1 MRGASAAGDLSSDPR
16 LHGLI
21 ALRSWRQ
28 RKSDKS
34 GVSIGKAVRPWQRRR
49 ERHSGLEHTSVRFSS
64 LRPVVFQNRDEIDY
78 GATQKA
84 EPFKNP
90 FATVSRKSV
99 ANLVAKLATTPGLE
113 IRSSLG
119 VHRAY

>member
-1 MRGASAAGDLSSDPR
+1 MAGSENQIRAGFRSAKPFGLGSAEGSVIPAWNTHPSDFLPFDLRYSR
-16 LHGLI
+16 
-21 ALRSWRQ
+21 
-28 RKSDKS
+28 
-34 GVSIGKAVRPWQRRR
+34 
-49 ERHSGLEHTSVRFSS
+49 
-64 LRPVVFQNRDEIDY
+64 NRDEIDY